1 MPYVPSMP
9 QTIIDDFTQ
18 PHPRAATGTDWEF
31 LSDRVM
37 GGVSGGGLSR
47 ETVAGRAALRLT
59 GDVRLDNNGGFVQA
73 ALDLAPG
80 GAAIDARGAVGIALD
95 VLGAGETY
103 NLHLRTADV
112 TRPWQSY
119 RAAFVA
125 PPRWT
130 RVDLPFADFTP
141 HRLEAP
147 LDLSTLRRIGLV
159 AIGRAFR
166 ADLAVAWIG
175 FADRAGPG

>member
-1 MPYVPSMP
+1 MTAPV
-9 QTIIDDFTQ
+9 IDDLRH

-37 GGVSGGGLSR
+37 GGVSAGGLSR
-47 ETVAGRAALRLT
+47 ATVAGRPALRLT

-80 GAAIDARGAVGIALD
+80 GAAIDARGWGGIALD
-95 VLGAGETY
+95 VFGTDEAY
-103 NLHLRTADV
+103 NLHLRTADI

-119 RAAFVA
+119 RASFTA

-130 RVDLPFADFTP
+130 RIVLPFTDFAP
-141 HRLEAP
+141 HRVDAP

-175 FADRAGPG
+175 FLPQRHTESCAE

>member
-1 MPYVPSMP
+1 MSER
-9 QTIIDDFTQ
+9 IIDDLSH

-37 GGVSGGGLSR
+37 GGVSGGGLAR
-47 ETVAGRAALRLT
+47 DTVAGRTALRLT
-59 GDVRLDNNGGFVQA
+59 GDVRLENNGGFVQA
-73 ALDLAPG
+73 ALDLVPG
-80 GAAIDARGAVGIALD
+80 GGALDARPFAGIALEVFGQD
-95 VLGAGETY
+95 EPY
-103 NLHLRTADV
+103 NMHLRTAAV

-119 RAAFVA
+119 RATFTEPA
-125 PPRWT
+125 RWT
-130 RVDLPFADFTP
+130 RMVLPFSDFAP

-166 ADLAVAWIG
+166 ADLSVAWIG
-175 FADRAGPG
+175 FVLHAD

>member
-1 MPYVPSMP
+1 MTASL
-9 QTIIDDFTQ
+9 IDDLRH

-47 ETVAGRAALRLT
+47 DTVAGRPALRLT

-80 GAAIDARGAVGIALD
+80 GGAIDARGFAGIAVEVFGPD
-95 VLGAGETY
+95 AQY
-103 NLHLRTADV
+103 NLHLRTDDV
-112 TRPWQSY
+112 TQPWQSY
-119 RAAFVA
+119 RATFDAR
-125 PPRWT
+125 PDWR
-130 RVDLPFADFTP
+130 RVVLPFADFTP
-141 HRLEAP
+141 HRLVASFDP
-147 LDLSTLRRIGLV
+147 STLRRIGLV

-166 ADLAVAWIG
+166 ADLSVAWIG
-175 FADRAGPG
+175 FVPSDGGS

>member
-1 MPYVPSMP
+1 MAYVWSMT
-9 QTIIDDFTQ
+9 QRIIDDFTSD
-18 PHPRAATGTDWEF
+18 HPRAATGTDWEF

-47 ETVAGRAALRLT
+47 ETVVGRPALRMT
-59 GDVRLDNNGGFVQA
+59 GEVRLDNNGGFVQA

-80 GAAIDARGAVGIALD
+80 GAAVDARCMAGIALE
-95 VLGAGETY
+95 VLGRNEIY

-119 RAAFVA
+119 RASFTA
-125 PPRWT
+125 PQHWS
-130 RVDLPFADFTP
+130 RVVLPFQDFTP
-141 HRLEAP
+141 HRLDAP

-159 AIGRAFR
+159 AIGRAFH
-166 ADLAVAWIG
+166 ADLSVAWIG
-175 FADRAGPG
+175 FVSGAG

>member
-1 MPYVPSMP
+1 MAAHV
-9 QTIIDDFTQ
+9 IDDFTR
-18 PHPRAATGTDWEF
+18 PHPSAATGTDWEF

-47 ETVAGRAALRLT
+47 ETVAGRTALRLT

-80 GAAIDARGAVGIALD
+80 GAAIDARGFAGITLD
-95 VLGAGETY
+95 VLGQAEDY

-119 RAAFVA
+119 RAAFAA
-125 PPRWT
+125 PPTWT
-130 RVDLPFADFTP
+130 RIDLPFSDFTP
-141 HRLEAP
+141 HRLDAP
-147 LDLSTLRRIGLV
+147 FDLSTLRRIGLV

-166 ADLAVAWIG
+166 ADLSVARIG
-175 FADRAGPG
+175 FLPREG

>member
-1 MPYVPSMP
+1 MPYISRMDMHL
-9 QTIIDDFTQ
+9 IDDLRH
-18 PHPRAATGTDWEF
+18 PHPRAARGTAWEF

-47 ETVAGRAALRLT
+47 EVVAGRTALRLT

-80 GAAIDARGAVGIALD
+80 GVDIDARGFGGIALD
-95 VLGAGETY
+95 VFGADEVY

-119 RAAFVA
+119 RASFTAS
-125 PPRWT
+125 PRWT
-130 RVDLPFADFTP
+130 RITLPFADFTP
-141 HRLEAP
+141 HRLDAP

-175 FADRAGPG
+175 FTPPGGAD

>member
-1 MPYVPSMP
+1 MT
-9 QTIIDDFTQ
+9 QTIIDDFAKA
-18 PHPRAATGTDWEF
+18 HPRAATGTEWEF

-47 ETVAGRAALRLT
+47 DTVAGRTALRLT

-80 GAAIDARGAVGIALD
+80 GAAIDARPFAGIALD
-95 VLGAGETY
+95 VLGQGETY

-112 TRPWQSY
+112 VRPWQSY
-119 RAAFVA
+119 RATFLA

-130 RVDLPFADFTP
+130 RVDLPFSDFDP
-141 HRLEAP
+141 HRLDVP
-147 LDLSTLRRIGLV
+147 LDLSSLRRIGLV

-166 ADLAVAWIG
+166 ADLSVAWIG
-175 FADRAGPG
+175 FLPRPD

>member
-1 MPYVPSMP
+1 MTY
-9 QTIIDDFTQ
+9 TIIDDFTQ

-47 ETVAGRAALRLT
+47 ETVAGRPALRLT

-80 GAAIDARGAVGIALD
+80 GAAIDARSHGGIALE
-95 VLGAGETY
+95 VLGQNETY

-119 RAAFVA
+119 RAAFTA
-125 PPRWT
+125 PSRWT
-130 RVDLPFADFTP
+130 RIELAFEDFAA
-141 HRLEAP
+141 HRLDAP
-147 LDLSTLRRIGLV
+147 LDLSGLRRIGLV

-175 FADRAGPG
+175 FLPGAD